1 MKCLTGP
8 LSGDMSIV
16 REGTSGT
23 IVKHTFHQSPTG
35 PSNNRKAAAKV
46 WHFLVV
52 SYILSY
58 TALIQPIICIYIYIE
73 REREGVGFFWKGN
86 FRRTQRVLYNQYR
99 DPRSSVYPWDTYLST
114 VYRNKHRAFMSAINL
129 LSSMD
134 PMDSYVY
141 WIPYPPG
148 N

>member
-1 MKCLTGP
+1 MLVPRRVYISPPKNGVVGMWNVLNKTGP

-16 REGTSGT
+16 REGRSGT

-58 TALIQPIICIYIYIE
+58 TALYTTHNMYIYIE
-73 REREGVGFFWKGN
+73 RERELDFSGKEISGGLN
-86 FRRTQRVLYNQYR
+86 MSYIINIEIQDLRYIHGIL
-99 DPRSSVYPWDTYLST
+99 TYLLYT
-114 VYRNKHRAFMSAINL
+114 VINIER
-129 LSSMD
+129 SCRQ
-134 PMDSYVY
+134 
-141 WIPYPPG
+141 
-148 N
+148 